1 MEMTEEI
8 AISNDPQ
15 HVQEL
20 IETAEQKIIDASI
33 PGEIADDVAIALLEA
48 VNNAIIHGNQR
59 NYNKYVTVR
68 ITIADQKIELV
79 VMDEGTGFD
88 PSKLDDPSRP
98 ENIFRPSGRGLYF
111 IRQLMDEV
119 EINSNNSGSEII
131 MRKYWLRKHEA

>member
-1 MEMTEEI
+1 MTEEI